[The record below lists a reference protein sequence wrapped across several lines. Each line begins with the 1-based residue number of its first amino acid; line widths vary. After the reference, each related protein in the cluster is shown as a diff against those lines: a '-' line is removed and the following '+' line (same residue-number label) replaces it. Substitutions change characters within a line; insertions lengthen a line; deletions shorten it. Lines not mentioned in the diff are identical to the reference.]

1 MVPASRDAT
10 LHAWLRQG
18 DWARL
23 QSHFDGHAPATA
35 AEHAAHALLLTRSER
50 TRERD
55 ARIVADWRQACR
67 LQPDNLLHTV
77 NLTQALLDAGQV
89 DEAAALAARI
99 ARQAPQSLP
108 AVEKLCL
115 ALHAQSRWTDAGR
128 AAEHATSLAEARQ
141 LPLPDAV
148 RSVCEA
154 LAGRWWEPITI
165 GGALLRLPQ
174 ATDLPFLRAAFN
186 DAAFMPRF
194 HRYQRGDEPALH
206 EFIGRAQRPPRETR
220 RRDWIVVDRAG
231 RAAGLVSIVDIDA
244 INRRGEL
251 LVGVPG
257 GERRE
262 GGEALALKASLA
274 AVAFAFERLRLDKLV
289 SYVYGDNPVAQANTL
304 HLGFASEGLLRGH
317 IADGDRRL
325 DLHVN
330 GLLRPEFEA
339 DARLQRLRRRWQ
351 AHAR

>member
-1 MVPASRDAT
+1 MVPTSRDAT

-23 QSHFDGHAPATA
+23 QSHFDGHAPGTA

-67 LQPDNLLHTV
+67 LQPDNLLHAV
-77 NLTQALLDAGQV
+77 NLAQALLDAGQV
-89 DEAAALAARI
+89 DEAAALAVRI
-99 ARQAPQSLP
+99 AQQAPQSPP

-115 ALHAQSRWTDAGR
+115 AMHAQGRWPEAQQAVER
-128 AAEHATSLAEARQ
+128 ARSLADACK

-148 RSVCEA
+148 HSVCES
-154 LAGRWWEPITI
+154 LAGRWWEPIAV
-165 GGALLRLPQ
+165 GGAVLRLPQ
-174 ATDLPFLRAAFN
+174 ADDLPFVRAAFN

-194 HRYQRGDEPALH
+194 HRYQRGDEPALQ
-206 EFIGRAQRPPRETR
+206 EFIGRARRPPRETR

-231 RAAGLVSIVDIDA
+231 RAAGLVSIVDIDPV
-244 INRRGEL
+244 NRRGEL
-251 LVGVPG
+251 LVGVPDAQ
-257 GERRE
+257 RRQ
-262 GGEALALKASLA
+262 GSEALALKASLA

-289 SYVYGDNPVAQANTL
+289 SYVYGDNPVAQANAL

-317 IADGDRRL
+317 IADGHQRL

-339 DARLQRLRRRWQ
+339 DARLQRLRQRWQ
-351 AHAR
+351 APGR